1 MSDIIKFFDNSSFK
15 VDLLNGGPYDKVC
28 GGEYEERAGEE
39 EGEVD
44 RRHQE
49 ACPRALAESRCYQKH
64 FEGLQSCQISFI
76 QQRTKCHRV

>member
-1 MSDIIKFFDNSSFK
+1 MAY
-15 VDLLNGGPYDKVC
+15 LLNSRAYDEVC

-49 ACPRALAESRCYQKH
+49 ACSCALARADVIQKIMEV
-64 FEGLQSCQISFI
+64 FKVVKFLSYNRGQNVTGSKLGRI
-76 QQRTKCHRV
+76 QFV

>member
-49 ACPRALAESRCYQKH
+49 ARPRALAESRCH
-64 FEGLQSCQISFI
+64 FEAFGVYRQIPFI
-76 QQRTKCHRV
+76 QQWGTCYRV

>member
-15 VDLLNGGPYDKVC
+15 VDLLNGGPHDKVC
-28 GGEYEERAGEE
+28 GGEDEERAGEE

-49 ACPRALAESRCYQKH
+49 ARPRALAESRCY
-64 FEGLQSCQISFI
+64 FEPFGVYRQILFI
-76 QQRTKCHRV
+76 QLRRKCHRV